1 VPCSAVIRRVMPHVL
16 GVMAAACTVATD
28 AALTAAF
35 AQTASAGVSTTPR
48 FQQGNDA
55 SVGPS
60 VQRFEPA
67 QVSGTGRMG
76 FDSTNS
82 RKKQTAKSAA
92 EAGITPRKTAG
103 GQEAGRAAANGS
115 TQPVEPLSSPYQRP
129 IPPLSTTTRLA
140 DGTQAMAAQLPV
152 APVGALPA
160 RVTKRKKLV
169 AEGDPYDP
177 LGIRAGAFDLYPA
190 IELYGGYDSNP
201 GARPS
206 GGSGSSLLTV
216 APELRVQ
223 SRWSRHELKA
233 DLRGTYTAYA
243 KDTTP
248 SVSRPQGNGSIDGRI
263 DVTRDTRI
271 DLGGRLQVGT
281 DYPNSPNLQARLSR
295 LPIYTTVGGIA
306 GLAHRFNRL
315 EVGVKGTL
323 DRTVWQSS
331 SLVDGTSASN
341 DDRNFNQYGAT
352 LRAGYELRPGITP
365 YIEAGG
371 DSRVHDLTAD
381 AYGYRRNSKAMT
393 GRVGSTFELS
403 RQLTGDISVG
413 YTKRDYDDARLKA
426 ASGVL
431 FDASLLWTA
440 TPLTTAK
447 LTAKTNIGESTVPG
461 VSGIFYRD
469 AGLQVDHAMRRWL
482 IATVKFGFGFDTY
495 QGDGA
500 AGTIA
505 DRQDT
510 RYALGFGLTYKFS
523 RELWLKG
530 EVRREWLRS
539 NAFGVN
545 YDANIFLLGLRLQK

>member
-1 VPCSAVIRRVMPHVL
+1 M
-16 GVMAAACTVATD
+16 MTAACMVAAD
-28 AALTAAF
+28 AGISDARAQMTGSGVPAL
-35 AQTASAGVSTTPR
+35 AGFR
-48 FQQGNDA
+48 QGDNA
-55 SVGPS
+55 PIGPS
-60 VQRFEPA
+60 VQRFDPA
-67 QVSGTGRMG
+67 PASGAGRTG
-76 FDSTNS
+76 FDSTNA
-82 RKKQTAKSAA
+82 RKKQAVRNAARNSSSASGSVRDAPSVNA
-92 EAGITPRKTAG
+92 ETR
-103 GQEAGRAAANGS
+103 
-115 TQPVEPLSSPYQRP
+115 PVAPPPSAYQRPMPPLSSTAKP
-129 IPPLSTTTRLA
+129 A

-152 APVGALPA
+152 TPVGAQPP
-160 RVTKRKKLV
+160 RVTKRKKIA

-201 GARPS
+201 AARPT
-206 GGSGSSLLTV
+206 GSGSSLLTL

-248 SVSRPQGNGSIDGRI
+248 SVSRPQATGSVDGRI

-281 DYPNSPNLQARLSR
+281 DYPNSPNLQAGLSR
-295 LPIYTTVGGIA
+295 LPIYTTLGGIA

-315 EVGVKGTL
+315 EVGIKGTL
-323 DRTVWQSS
+323 DRTVWQQS
-331 SLVDGTSASN
+331 SLVDGTTASN
-341 DDRNFNQYGAT
+341 DDRNFNQYGAV

-365 YIEAGG
+365 YVEAGG
-371 DSRVHDLTAD
+371 DSRVHDLAAD
-381 AYGYRRNSKAMT
+381 AFGYRRNSKAMT

-413 YTKRDYDDARLKA
+413 YTRRNYDDARLKP
-426 ASGVL
+426 ASGLL

-447 LTAKTNIGESTVPG
+447 LTAKTSVGESTVPG

-469 AGLQVDHAMRRWL
+469 VGLQVDHAMRRWL

-495 QGDGA
+495 QGDDA

-510 RYALGFGLTYKFS
+510 RYALGFGLTYKFN
-523 RELWLKG
+523 RDLWLKG

-539 NAFGVN
+539 NATGFN